1 MATES
6 RKIVGYRSNV
16 ALALTSD
23 AAMVL
28 MTLCE
33 HEPELRSLVA
43 DADEQIGWDQPPGAD
58 EVVKLMWQDIKWY
71 SGHHTD
77 INMLEAFM
85 HNTEAI
91 EWYFLRIGE
100 EPDDVQTEGEFWESD
115 MYIQRTIVL

>member
-1 MATES
+1 
-6 RKIVGYRSNV
+6 VGYRSNV

-28 MTLCE
+28 MALCE

-43 DADEQIGWDQPPGAD
+43 GADEQIGWDQPPGAD

-71 SGHHTD
+71 ADSD
-77 INMLEAFM
+77 IGIHALEAFM
-85 HNTEAI
+85 HNTEAV